1 MTQPQ
6 TLLTSPPVRYMPAAE
21 IERRAA
27 RLLTEYE
34 QQRGTIETP
43 PIPIDE
49 IVELHLKLT
58 LEIAHL
64 SERLAIPGVLGALYR
79 ENRCITID
87 ASLDP
92 NTHPAQEGR
101 YRFTLAHEVGH
112 WQLHRS
118 IGGVTLLELATEQI
132 SAEQRERTHQRIEL
146 QANLFASCLLMPRRL
161 VRAVWR
167 EMRGTD
173 GPFCVDETAKRGDY
187 FTMRAILR
195 STLGSERDADD
206 VLLERFSR
214 PFAQRFHV
222 SGEAM
227 RIRLEQLGLIVRP
240 QVEVRNDA

>member
-1 MTQPQ
+1 MTQSP
-6 TLLTSPPVRYMPAAE
+6 TLLNSPPVRYLPAAE

-27 RLLTEYE
+27 RLLADYQ
-34 QQRGTIETP
+34 QQRGAADVLP
-43 PIPIDE
+43 VPIDE
-49 IVELHLKLT
+49 IVELHLQLR
-58 LEIAHL
+58 LEITNL
-64 SERLAIPGVLGALYR
+64 SQRLAIPGVLGALYR
-79 ENRCITID
+79 ENRCIAID

-92 NTHPAQEGR
+92 NNHPAQEGR

-132 SAEQRERTHQRIEL
+132 TAEQRVRTHQRIEL

-167 EMRGTD
+167 ELRGTD
-173 GPFCVDETAKRGDY
+173 GPFCVEEAAKGGDY
-187 FTMRAILR
+187 LIMRTILR
-195 STLGSERDADD
+195 STLGSERDAED

-214 PFAQRFHV
+214 PFARRFRV

-240 QVEVRNDA
+240 EAAIHSDS